1 MPQCAAAQIDVNTN
15 TASLSYPAGQPVT
28 LTTTIRN
35 RSSAPCFYRGYDV
48 AMSILDPNLQQ
59 LFGTTAHA
67 DDVGPQTFAPGQVLT
82 QSATWAPAPTAAPP
96 PGFYSAQAT
105 WSFSGGTYGY
115 TRQFVLR

>member
-1 MPQCAAAQIDVNTN
+1 MTTT

-28 LTTTIRN
+28 LTTTIGN
-35 RSSAPCFYRGYDV
+35 RSSSPCMYRGYDV
-48 AMSILDPNLQQ
+48 TMSIIDPNLQQ
-59 LFGTTAHA
+59 LFATTAHA

-82 QSATWAPAPTAAPP
+82 QSATWTPAAAPP